1 MAGNPGAGRII
12 QSAPTQRETPII
24 NFSWIY
30 GTTPT
35 RSGGSV
41 NQTINRNFVEVMNH
55 QTGSVDLYLVTGTGT
70 GRELVASKN
79 RGDRGWTTKFTT
91 ASELNSAQRK
101 ALVKQLNPGTTF
113 NRTLDDKVLTTA
125 QKDFKGGLSDAI
137 DIYGKSINLKQ
148 SPADQSRGN
157 DVDGSGTNPP
167 AGSSSGGSSV
177 SPVSSEQNKQIL
189 DTISKGEK
197 ARTNYE
203 KNLKYPETYDGND
216 YTVLE
221 MIRYVPSKNLG
232 LGAISSDAD
241 SGMLQNSEL
250 GLPRIDERSQNEA
263 VLTTITLPIPANLID
278 ANPVNWTDE
287 GLNPLQAY
295 GATAIGGILNSK
307 NIINGIGAEAGRA
320 ANTLRNNADAAKTIL
335 NNEIIKQILDVN
347 TLTRTT
353 GAIVN
358 PNTELLFKGPSLRSF
373 TFSFKMT
380 PRNQKEANGI
390 KKIVRTLKQGMSVK
404 RGIRGIFLSSPNV
417 FRVKFYYS
425 KPVISESGEVIGQ
438 EGKSPHPYL
447 PVLKVCA
454 LQNISVNY
462 TPDGSYMTY
471 GDGSMVAYDMTLSF
485 AEISPIFDDDY
496 DELDKELGGQNSDGN
511 PLSQDTIIGY

>member
-1 MAGNPGAGRII
+1 MPVTQSSQATTKGSETTTGFNITLPTGNSRN
-12 QSAPTQRETPII
+12 PTQT
-24 NFSWIY
+24 WY
-30 GTTPT
+30 
-35 RSGGSV
+35 
-41 NQTINRNFVEVMNH
+41 
-55 QTGSVDLYLVTGTGT
+55 
-70 GRELVASKN
+70 
-79 RGDRGWTTKFTT
+79 
-91 ASELNSAQRK
+91 
-101 ALVKQLNPGTTF
+101 VKQEVTYTGPNAG
-113 NRTLDDKVLTTA
+113 
-125 QKDFKGGLSDAI
+125 
-137 DIYGKSINLKQ
+137 SINLVHPNIGGDVTFAVYNPSTGWSVKQ
-148 SPADQSRGN
+148 DTNAIGVGLNSSARQSLSTKLQKDIATKSALNKDLKATIDKSLTEQQINKIFPQTKKTAPTPPDQNS
-157 DVDGSGTNPP
+157 DGTGPGGGNPP
-167 AGSSSGGSSV
+167 AGSNTGGSSA
-177 SPVSSEQNKQIL
+177 PQVSSEQNRQVL

-203 KNLKYPETYDGND
+203 KDLKYPETYDGND
-216 YTVLE
+216 FTVLQ

-232 LGAISSDAD
+232 LGSIASDAD

-250 GLPRIDERSQNEA
+250 GLPRIDERSQNES

-295 GATAIGGILNSK
+295 GATAIGGILNSG
-307 NIINGIGAEAGRA
+307 NIINGVGAEAGRA
-320 ANTLRNNADAAKTIL
+320 ANTLRNNSGAAKTIL
-335 NNEIIKQILDVN
+335 NNEIIKQILGVN

-380 PRNQKEANGI
+380 PRNQKEAASI
-390 KKIVRTLKQGMSVK
+390 KKIVRTLKQGASVK

-425 KPVISESGEVIGQ
+425 KPVLDKDTGEVRGQ
-438 EGKSPHPYL
+438 KGEYPHPYL

-462 TPDGSYMTY
+462 MPDGSYMTY
-471 GDGSMVAYDMTLSF
+471 GDGSMVAYDMTLTF

-496 DELDKELGGQNSDGN
+496 DELDKEVGGKNSDGN

>member
-1 MAGNPGAGRII
+1 MPRTQGVDTNPKNTNREIGSYNHSLTYQGTGGGRGGAAGDVTTNRTYVLVGNY
-12 QSAPTQRETPII
+12 QSGSL
-24 NFSWIY
+24 NLFS
-30 GTTPT
+30 
-35 RSGGSV
+35 
-41 NQTINRNFVEVMNH
+41 
-55 QTGSVDLYLVTGTGT
+55 TGTFGER
-70 GRELVASKN
+70 GSPVASKDPN
-79 RGDRGWTTKFTT
+79 GRWQVSQTSGFTQNEIKALQT
-91 ASELNSAQRK
+91 SLNSGTFGK
-101 ALVKQLNPGTTF
+101 KLNNEAKEVATRDLG
-113 NRTLDDKVLTTA
+113 
-125 QKDFKGGLSDAI
+125 
-137 DIYGKSINLKQ
+137 
-148 SPADQSRGN
+148 ADQYKRIFNPSVASTSEN
-157 DVDGSGTNPP
+157 GSTSGGGTNPP
-167 AGSSSGGSSV
+167 TGSSSGGSSV

-197 ARTNYE
+197 SRTNYE

-241 SGMLQNSEL
+241 SGMLQNNEL

-278 ANPVNWTDE
+278 ANPVDWTNE

-295 GATAIGGILNSK
+295 GATAIGGILNSGNFLK
-307 NIINGIGAEAGRA
+307 GVGAEAGRA

-335 NNEIIKQILDVN
+335 NNEIIKQILGVD

-380 PRNQKEANGI
+380 PRNQKEAASI
-390 KKIVRTLKQGMSVK
+390 KKIVRTLKQGGSVK

-425 KPVISESGEVIGQ
+425 KPIVSETGEVIGQ
-438 EGKSPHPYL
+438 QGKYPHPYL
-447 PVLKVCA
+447 PILKVCA

-471 GDGSMVAYDMTLSF
+471 GDGSMVAYDMTLTF

>member
-1 MAGNPGAGRII
+1 MGRGTARII
-12 QSAPTQRETPII
+12 QSAPTERETPLI
-24 NFSWIY
+24 NFSWKFENSI
-30 GTTPT
+30 T
-35 RSGGSV
+35 RGSRSVTV
-41 NQTINRNFVEVMNH
+41 NQTINRNFVQVMNH
-55 QTGSVDLYLVTGTGT
+55 QTGSVDLYLTKGNG
-70 GRELVASKN
+70 GREIVASKN
-79 RGDRGWTTKFTT
+79 SGDRGWTSQLTT
-91 ASELNSAQRK
+91 SSELNSAQRK
-101 ALVKQLNPGTTF
+101 SLLKQLNPGTPF
-113 NRTLDDKVLTTA
+113 NRRLDDSVLTTA
-125 QKDFKGGLSDAI
+125 SKDFKGGLADAI
-137 DIYGKSINLKQ
+137 DVYGKTVNL
-148 SPADQSRGN
+148 SAAPADRSRGG

-167 AGSSSGGSSV
+167 AGSSAGGSSI
-177 SPVSSEQNKQIL
+177 PQVSSEQNKQFL
-189 DTISKGEK
+189 DAISKGEK

-221 MIRYVPSKNLG
+221 MIRYVPSRNLG
-232 LGAISSDAD
+232 LGFIASDAD

-263 VLTTITLPIPANLID
+263 VLTSITLPIPANLID
-278 ANPVNWTDE
+278 ANPVNWTDGE
-287 GLNPLQAY
+287 LNPLQAY
-295 GATAIGGILNSK
+295 GATAIGGILNSGNFLK
-307 NIINGIGAEAGRA
+307 GVGAEAGRA

-335 NNEIIKQILDVN
+335 DNEIIKSILGVD

-380 PRNQKEANGI
+380 PRNRKEANSI
-390 KKIVRTLKQGMSVK
+390 KKIVRTLKQGGSVK

-417 FRVKFYYS
+417 FKVKFYYS
-425 KPVISESGEVIGQ
+425 KPIVSETGEVTGQ
-438 EGKSPHPYL
+438 QGKYPHPYL

-462 TPDGSYMTY
+462 MPDGSYMTY

-496 DELDKELGGQNSDGN
+496 DELDKEVGGQNSDGN
-511 PLSQDTIIGY
+511 PLSQDTIVGY

>member
-1 MAGNPGAGRII
+1 MPVTQSSQATTKGSETTTGFNIALPTGNPRN
-12 QSAPTQRETPII
+12 PTQT
-24 NFSWIY
+24 WY
-30 GTTPT
+30 
-35 RSGGSV
+35 
-41 NQTINRNFVEVMNH
+41 
-55 QTGSVDLYLVTGTGT
+55 
-70 GRELVASKN
+70 
-79 RGDRGWTTKFTT
+79 
-91 ASELNSAQRK
+91 
-101 ALVKQLNPGTTF
+101 VKQEVTYTGPNAG
-113 NRTLDDKVLTTA
+113 
-125 QKDFKGGLSDAI
+125 
-137 DIYGKSINLKQ
+137 SINLVHPNVGGDVTFAVYNPSTGWSVKQ
-148 SPADQSRGN
+148 DTNAIGVGLNSTARQSLSTKLQKDIATKSALNKDLKSTIDKSLTEQQINKIFPQTKKTASTSPDQNS
-157 DVDGSGTNPP
+157 DGAGPGGTNPP

-278 ANPVNWTDE
+278 ANPVNWTDGGE
-287 GLNPLQAY
+287 LTALQAY
-295 GATAIGGILNSK
+295 GATAIGGILNSG
-307 NIINGIGAEAGRA
+307 NFLNGVGAEAGRA

-335 NNEIIKQILDVN
+335 NNQIINRILGVNN